1 MKDNV
6 LFRRVQQS
14 SKDSSLELNLPKAF
28 TRLENLARGDM
39 LRCEIL
45 NLKNGHNALILQ
57 KLEVSN

>member
-6 LFRRVQQS
+6 LFRRIQQS